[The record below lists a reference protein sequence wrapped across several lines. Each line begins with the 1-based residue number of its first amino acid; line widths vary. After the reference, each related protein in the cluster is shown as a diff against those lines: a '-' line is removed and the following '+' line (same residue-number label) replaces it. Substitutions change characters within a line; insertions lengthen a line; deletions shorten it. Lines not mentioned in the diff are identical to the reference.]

1 MAGTTTLL
9 SYELTLQMKFLE
21 LATNSQ
27 QANDYVMAC
36 FYAERYAS
44 VCHLKDKIPKPQIP
58 EKTTMEA
65 QIRVL
70 QNHFMNLI
78 ALGVEEVV
86 GIIDGVRKDP
96 KYNKGGIVP
105 QMTKEKK

>member
-9 SYELTLQMKFLE
+9 SYEMTMQSKFLE

-36 FYAERYAS
+36 FYAERYAIT
-44 VCHLKDKIPKPQIP
+44 CHLKDKLPRMRLPENSKLESQI
-58 EKTTMEA
+58 K
-65 QIRVL
+65 VL
-70 QNHFMNLI
+70 QDHFMNLI
-78 ALGVEEVV
+78 ALGVDEVV
-86 GIIDGVRKDP
+86 SIIDGVRKDP

-105 QMTKEKK
+105 QMTKEKN